1 MLQVPSLLP
10 PAPAPPTPQARSLP
24 GQQKEGPGLAPA
36 ADTGLFAMVLAAH
49 YAKSVTDF
57 IGSLGG
63 NHGNRLGERR
73 S

>member
-1 MLQVPSLLP
+1 MHQGPSLLP
-10 PAPAPPTPQARSLP
+10 PPPPQSRSLP
-24 GQQKEGPGLAPA
+24 GQQEEGPGLAPA

-49 YAKSVTDF
+49 YAKSMTDF